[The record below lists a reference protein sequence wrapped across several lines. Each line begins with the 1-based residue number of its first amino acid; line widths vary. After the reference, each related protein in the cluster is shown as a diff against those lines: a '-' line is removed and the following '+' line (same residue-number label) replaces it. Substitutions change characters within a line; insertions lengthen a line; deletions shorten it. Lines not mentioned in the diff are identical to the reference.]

1 VPARLLV
8 LTVGARPRYY
18 KRRMSCNEQAIQR
31 TRAPAATT
39 SIEFQLAFG
48 TWGCLN
54 QREFRRDAI
63 RILSAKP
70 ALSR

>member
-1 VPARLLV
+1 VPARPRI
-8 LTVGARPRYY
+8 LTVGARLPSYE
-18 KRRMSCNEQAIQR
+18 RRMSCNEQTVQR

-48 TWGCLN
+48 TWRCLN

-63 RILSAKP
+63 RILSAKS